1 MYLLAEC
8 HYFSGTF
15 VQAFC
20 PLFNCIACLFI
31 DWFLEDLHIFWI
43 QVLSYLSVLKILSPS
58 V

>member
-1 MYLLAEC
+1 MRLLVEC

-15 VQAFC
+15 VQDFC

-31 DWFLEDLHIFWI
+31 DWFLGDLYIFRM
-43 QVLSYLSVLKILSPS
+43 QVLSYLSVLKIFSPS